1 MNVALRMRVSS
12 RYGTHLPVLMA
23 ALERTSGAVLELGVG
38 AFSTPY
44 LHWACAF
51 ARRPL
56 LSVESVGD
64 YAEWAKWYAGGL
76 HEVLA
81 VDSFDTAPLEARF
94 WDVALVDHSP
104 SERRAVDV
112 RRLANN
118 CRFVILHDSNGRFE
132 SSYHYS
138 TVYPLFKYKRDYGEL
153 YPAVTVLSNYA
164 DFGELGL
171 D

>member
-1 MNVALRMRVSS
+1 MKVALRMRVSS

-23 ALERTSGAVLELGVG
+23 ALARTTGAVLELGVG

-56 LSVESVGD
+56 LSVESAGP
-64 YAEWAKWYAGGL
+64 YAEWAQWYAGGR

-81 VDSFDTAPLEARF
+81 VDSFDAAPLEARE
-94 WDVALVDHSP
+94 WSVALIDHSP
-104 SERRAVDV
+104 SERRVVDV
-112 RRLANN
+112 RRLAER

-132 SSYHYS
+132 SHYHYS
-138 TVYPLFKYKRDYGEL
+138 TVYPLFKYKRDYGAL
-153 YPAVTVLSNYA
+153 YPAVTVVRNFEDL
-164 DFGELGL
+164 GELGL